1 MSQFKI
7 KLERIEIAEGDRED
21 GQVCVTFQI
30 EHGAV
35 NFRVPICL
43 NVSSYDDTEMVQAAR
58 SALHRTFVELAAQTS
73 SWNLSAEDLRRLS
86 KMSARP
92 KI

>member
-21 GQVCVTFQI
+21 RQVCVTFQI
-30 EHGAV
+30 ERGAIS
-35 NFRVPICL
+35 FQVPICL

-58 SALHRTFVELAAQTS
+58 STLHRTFVELAAQTS
-73 SWNLSAEDLRRLS
+73 RWNLSAEDLRRLS